1 MRSRLTRLDAERR
14 QAFQCHHLVV
24 CKQRLVIIGGGG
36 HASDVLGVV
45 EAINGAEPTW
55 DVVGLLAEQ
64 RPSGCRFARRDI
76 EHLGTISKL
85 AELESPWVVAIGF
98 PSPRRALAAEAASF
112 TAIAPAELI
121 HPLSDVGFAVEVEC
135 GAVVLGQSRL
145 SAHSVLGAHSC
156 VGYLASVGHDTH
168 VGAFTSV
175 MPGATVA
182 GDVTL
187 GEAVLVGAGAVVL
200 EGRTIGDEAVIGA
213 GAVVTTDVSPGIT
226 VVGVPA
232 RPVSS

>member
-1 MRSRLTRLDAERR
+1 M
-14 QAFQCHHLVV
+14 
-24 CKQRLVIIGGGG
+24 IGDGG
-36 HASDVLGVV
+36 HASDVVGVV
-45 EAINGAEPTW
+45 EAINRAEPTW
-55 DVVGLLAEQ
+55 DVVGLLAEEPPSTHRFVQ
-64 RPSGCRFARRDI
+64 RNIDY
-76 EHLGTISKL
+76 LGPISTL
-85 AELESPWVVAIGF
+85 GEFELPWVVAIGF
-98 PSPRRALAAEAASF
+98 PRPRRMVAAEASSL
-112 TAIAPAELI
+112 TATVPAALL
-121 HPLSDVGFAVEVEC
+121 HPLSDVGFGVEVEG

-213 GAVVTTDVSPGIT
+213 GAVVTTDISPGIT

-232 RPVSS
+232 RPEAG